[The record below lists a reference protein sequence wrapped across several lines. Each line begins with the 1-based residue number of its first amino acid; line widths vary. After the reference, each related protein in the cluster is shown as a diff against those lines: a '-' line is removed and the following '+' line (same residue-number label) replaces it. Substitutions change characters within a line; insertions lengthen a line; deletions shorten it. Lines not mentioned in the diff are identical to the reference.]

1 MLPERRIPY
10 DLSAKHPD
18 HRSRRLR
25 HRRHPFSAFFAVSRQ
40 KGTAPFFIRYLG
52 KVLPYAVMGLLVVYS
67 LKDVT
72 ILAGNHGVPEAI
84 ALLFLVILHL
94 WKKNMLLS
102 IAGGTMLYMILIQTV
117 FG

>member
-1 MLPERRIPY
+1 MTSLQSILTIAAVVLGTVVTRFLPF
-10 DLSAKHPD
+10 LLFPD
-18 HRSRRLR
+18 RKEL
-25 HRRHPFSAFFAVSRQ
+25 P
-40 KGTAPFFIRYLG
+40 PFIRYLG

-117 FG
+117 F

>member
-1 MLPERRIPY
+1 MTSLQSILTIAAVVLGTVVTRFLPF
-10 DLSAKHPD
+10 LLFPD
-18 HRSRRLR
+18 RKEL
-25 HRRHPFSAFFAVSRQ
+25 P
-40 KGTAPFFIRYLG
+40 PFIRYLG

-72 ILAGNHGVPEAI
+72 LLAGNHGVPEAI

>member
-1 MLPERRIPY
+1 MTSLQSILTIAAVVLGTVVTRFLPF
-10 DLSAKHPD
+10 LLFPD
-18 HRSRRLR
+18 RKEL
-25 HRRHPFSAFFAVSRQ
+25 P
-40 KGTAPFFIRYLG
+40 PFIRYLG